1 MASPK
6 NKKNKSK
13 KSPKQKA
20 KAVVKKPPVPG
31 DTLPDVLG
39 GPPHDVAT
47 NLLYNSRLY
56 IDIYPCTTTL
66 EKGISLMSMD
76 QNSGWS
82 GYKNELAKFG
92 FKPNARHSEQ
102 KGITIACQAEGFP
115 TDTFTNEYGE
125 HFLNQITNTAG
136 QGFGELAQMTGSKTG
151 SEALTKLGK
160 FTDKLGK
167 DQGGLVGTGIS
178 GFGEKLQD
186 FSKGAV
192 ELKNKLAKQGG
203 MAAGVSKMMDAM
215 LAGARV
221 DFPQIWKNSSYNA
234 TYSFTI
240 KLYNPNP
247 GSDKL
252 TKQFIIGPLA
262 AILCLALPQA
272 FDESAYTWPFFCKVK
287 CKGLFDI
294 PMGAIT
300 NISVVKGGDSGSVG
314 FNQRVAMV
322 DVRID
327 FVNLFNTLLLSKS
340 GANKRPT
347 LKGYLDNMLDKYETE
362 NLYVKDDYKKPDLE
376 SMSPTPGDIKGISKN
391 ATLIDSTSLP
401 IPRVNSATKNLE
413 NNLKGKMPSMI
424 A

>member
-1 MASPK
+1 MANP
-6 NKKNKSK
+6 KNKSK
-13 KSPKQKA
+13 KNKKQKA

-39 GPPHDVAT
+39 GPPEDVAS
-47 NLLYNSRLY
+47 NLLYNSRMY
-56 IDIYPCTTTL
+56 IDIYPCKTSL
-66 EKGISLMSMD
+66 EKGISLMAMD
-76 QNSGWS
+76 QNGGWK
-82 GYKNELAKFG
+82 GYVAELAKFG
-92 FKPNARHSEQ
+92 FKPNTRHVAQ
-102 KGITIACQAEGFP
+102 KGITIACQAENFP

-125 HFLNQITNTAG
+125 HFLNQIANTAG

-160 FTDKLGK
+160 FTGQLGK
-167 DQGGLVGTGIS
+167 DQGGMVGTGIS
-178 GFGEKLQD
+178 AFGQGMQD
-186 FSKGAV
+186 FSKGATD
-192 ELKNKLAKQGG
+192 LKNKLSKQGG
-203 MAAGVSKMMDAM
+203 MASGVAKMMDAM

-252 TKQFIIGPLA
+252 TKQYIIGPLA

-300 NISVVKGGDSGSVG
+300 NISVIKGGESGAVG

-347 LKGYLDNMLDKYETE
+347 LKGYLDNMMDKYKTE
-362 NLYVKDDYKKPDLE
+362 DLYVKDDYKLPSWQTAKV
-376 SMSPTPGDIKGISKN
+376 TPGDVTTTPN
-391 ATLIDSTSLP
+391 TATAVDPSAAPS
-401 IPRVNSATKNLE
+401 PRVDMASRTQEVQLN
-413 NNLKGKMPSMI
+413 GDMPPI
-424 A
+424 

>member
-1 MASPK
+1 MAPK
-6 NKKNKSK
+6 NQQTKSK

-20 KAVVKKPPVPG
+20 KAVVKNPPIPG

-39 GPPHDVAT
+39 GPPEDVAS
-47 NLLYNSRLY
+47 NLLYNSRMY
-56 IDIYPCTTTL
+56 IDIYPCKTSL
-66 EKGISLMSMD
+66 EKGISLMTMD
-76 QNSGWS
+76 QNGGWK
-82 GYKNELAKFG
+82 GYVDELRKFG
-92 FKPNARHSEQ
+92 FEPNPRHTAQ
-102 KGITIACQAEGFP
+102 KGITVACQAENFP

-125 HFLNQITNTAG
+125 HFLNQITNSAG

-151 SEALTKLGK
+151 TEAFTKLGK
-160 FTDKLGK
+160 FTEKLGK
-167 DQGGLVGTGIS
+167 DQGGVVGTGI
-178 GFGEKLQD
+178 GAIGQGMQD
-186 FSKGAV
+186 FSEGAKN
-192 ELKNKLAKQGG
+192 LKNKLAKQGG

-215 LAGARV
+215 LAGARI

-300 NISVVKGGDSGSVG
+300 NISVIKGGESGAVG

-327 FVNLFNTLLLSKS
+327 FVNLFNTLLLSKT

-347 LKGYLDNMLDKYETE
+347 LKGYLDNMMDAHKTE
-362 NLYVKDDYKKPDLE
+362 NIYVKDDYKLPAWQ
-376 SMSPTPGDIKGISKN
+376 TATTNPGDVSTTPNTATAVDPTAPPTSRVDTSKQ
-391 ATLIDSTSLP
+391 SE
-401 IPRVNSATKNLE
+401 E
-413 NNLKGKMPSMI
+413 NNLINRQPI
-424 A
+424 ID